1 VSNDEIT
8 VFCSGDSI
16 VSFTACFAVG
26 FSSLQPASSI
36 NRSTAAL
43 VIWVHLRDLIDSRC
57 SKLEGPTGRSV
68 CEAESAKEDTGVV
81 QVKQPRGEEVTTRF

>member
-1 VSNDEIT
+1 VSKDEIT

-16 VSFTACFAVG
+16 ISFTACLG

-57 SKLEGPTGRSV
+57 NKSRSDGRI
-68 CEAESAKEDTGVV
+68 GV
-81 QVKQPRGEEVTTRF
+81 